1 MPAGKILVVDDEQI
15 IRNLFSKTLG
25 REGYEVVTAKEGDEA
40 LKLFAKDTFNLAIM
54 DIKLPGGVD
63 GVKLL
68 KQFKETDPDIE
79 GMIITGWASLESAI
93 EALKNGASEYLTKP
107 FDRIEDVVRVINRLV
122 EKQKLTVKNKQLQ
135 EEIKR
140 QRDELERRAFELGIL
155 YDVSEAISYT
165 LDYKQLFELIMDSL
179 SKVIDYD
186 ICASF
191 ILTEKGG
198 SLVVKA
204 AKAVTKDFVGEVKKN
219 VIEAFSSLSGQ
230 TINEEDISVSL
241 EDIPRPG
248 KEEKAPARVKSFF
261 NVPLIV
267 KDKVV
272 GMLNVSS
279 FRKDAFSLTSIRIIY
294 TISYQAAIAV
304 ERLRSIIAAE
314 KSKMESMVES
324 MTEGVVMID
333 ERGRMV
339 ILNPQA
345 RQMLG
350 FGLDKEISIFALS
363 NLDKI
368 FQECQDKKKL
378 VTKEILIPQE
388 KKVLQCNVSP
398 VKGDEEGKIIGMV
411 AILRDITKEKEVDRM
426 KTEFISTVSHEL
438 RTPLTT
444 IKEFVS
450 ILLDEIPGNINK
462 DQKEYLTIVK
472 GNTDRLVRL
481 IVNLLDIS
489 RIETG
494 RVKLKRVLVN
504 PVTLVKDV
512 ILSMGVEANKK
523 KIKLETFF
531 EPTLPDLYIDPDR
544 ITQVFTNLIGNA
556 IKFTPEGGRIT
567 VELKDRKK
575 EVVAS
580 VADTGIGISPEN
592 LDKVFNRFQQIDR
605 VDGPGAKGTG
615 LGLSISKALVEMHK
629 GRIWAESEPGK
640 GSKFIFTLPR
650 SKFRRKMVNIQ

>member
-15 IRNLFSKTLG
+15 IRNLFSKILG
-25 REGYEVVTAKEGDEA
+25 REGYEVALAKDEDEA
-40 LKLFAKDTFNLAIM
+40 LKLFTKGTFNLVMM
-54 DIKLPGGVD
+54 DIKLPGSVN

-68 KQFKETDPDIE
+68 KQFKQMDPDIE
-79 GMIITGWASLESAI
+79 GVIMTGFASLESAI
-93 EALKNGASEYLTKP
+93 ESLRNGVSDYLAKP
-107 FDRIEDVVRVINRLV
+107 FDKIDVVRVINRLV
-122 EKQKLTVKNKQLQ
+122 EKQKLRVENKRLQ
-135 EEIKR
+135 EETKR
-140 QRDELERRAFELGIL
+140 QRNELKRRVFELGVL
-155 YDVSEAISYT
+155 YDVSQAISYT
-165 LDYKQLFELIMDSL
+165 LDYKQLFEFIMVSL

-186 ICASF
+186 ISASF
-191 ILTEKGG
+191 LFTGKGG
-198 SLVVKA
+198 NLVVKA
-204 AKAVTKDFVGEVKKN
+204 ARAVSKDFVEEIKKN
-219 VIEAFSSLSGQ
+219 VVEAFSLLADQ
-230 TINEEDISVSL
+230 TIREEDISVSL
-241 EDIPRPG
+241 EDIPGPG
-248 KEEKAPARVKSFF
+248 KGEKVPARTESFF
-261 NVPLIV
+261 NVPLII
-267 KDKVV
+267 KDEVI

-279 FRKDAFSLTSIRIIY
+279 SRKDVFNPTSVKIIY
-294 TISYQAAIAV
+294 TISYQAAIAI
-304 ERLRSIIAAE
+304 ERLRSIIATE

-324 MTEGVVMID
+324 MIEGVVMID
-333 ERGRMV
+333 EQGGMV
-339 ILNPQA
+339 ALNPQA

-350 FGLDKEISIFALS
+350 FGLDKEVGISALS

-368 FQECQDKKKL
+368 FHECQDKKRL

-388 KKVLQCNVSP
+388 KSVLQCNVSP
-398 VKGDEEGKIIGMV
+398 VKGDEKGKIIGMV

-494 RVKLKRVLVN
+494 RVKLKRVLMN
-504 PVTLVKDV
+504 PATLVKDV
-512 ILSMGVEANKK
+512 MPSMGVEANKK
-523 KIKLETFF
+523 KIKIETSF
-531 EPTLPDLYIDPDR
+531 EPTLPDLYIDPDG

-567 VELKDRKK
+567 VELKNGEK

-592 LDKVFNRFQQIDR
+592 LDKVFDRFQQIGR
-605 VDGPGAKGTG
+605 VDGSGAKGTG

-629 GRIWAESEPGK
+629 GRLWAESEPGE
-640 GSKFIFTLPR
+640 GSKFIFTLPMF
-650 SKFRRKMVNIQ
+650 KV